1 MSADDAEPGVVNGQP
16 ILDLSHL
23 TSAGELAGISRINR
37 VATVIV
43 PQALAAAYATIP
55 KFRVA
60 NTIFVPDGA
69 NVRVHTGALVVGG
82 DGLGSAD
89 DVLVV
94 VGVLIVT
101 SPVSGPM
108 PTQIS
113 VVGSVLAPRGSE
125 GTLGPALSG
134 GTGSVTY
141 FRYVE
146 GQEIKLFTGQVKLS
160 GTSLANPAGSPADV
174 LLAAGQ
180 VIVTGEVSK
189 IGFSQ
194 VVASGQLILPARS
207 RDILEPRVQAN
218 GQVLWYQAAEPR
230 ILLEDTE
237 IGADYFRLLDHP
249 ISLVVLGD
257 LTITE
262 NVPHE
267 LIREKVTDIAL
278 LGDLT
283 APAELVP
290 LLQVLTTEAFGSIRV
305 ADGSG
310 S

>member
-1 MSADDAEPGVVNGQP
+1 MSADDAAPGEVNGQS

-23 TSAGELAGISRINR
+23 TTADELAGISRINQ

-60 NTIFVPDGA
+60 NTVFVPDGA

-82 DGLGSAD
+82 DGLGSPD

-101 SPVSGPM
+101 SPVGGTLPR
-108 PTQIS
+108 QIS
-113 VVGSVLAPRGSE
+113 VVGSVLAPKGSE
-125 GTLGPALSG
+125 GTLGPALSS

-160 GTSLANPAGSPADV
+160 GTSLANPAGSSADI

-180 VIVTGEVSK
+180 VIVTGDVPK

-207 RDILEPRVQAN
+207 RDILEPRVQAS

-230 ILLEDTE
+230 ILMEDTE
-237 IGADYFRLLDHP
+237 VGADYFRLLDHT

-278 LGDLT
+278 LGDII

-290 LLQVLTTEAFGSIRV
+290 LLQVLTTEAFGSIRA

>member
-1 MSADDAEPGVVNGQP
+1 MSADEARAGEVNGQP
-16 ILDLSHL
+16 ILDLSHF
-23 TSAGELAGISRINR
+23 TSADELAGISRINR

-55 KFRVA
+55 KFGVA
-60 NTIFVPDGA
+60 NTVFVPDGG

-82 DGLGSAD
+82 DGLGSPD

-94 VGVLIVT
+94 IGVLIVT
-101 SPVSGPM
+101 SPVSGPV
-108 PTQIS
+108 PRQIS
-113 VVGSVLAPRGSE
+113 VVGSVLAPKGSE

-134 GTGSVTY
+134 GAGSVTY

-160 GTSLANPAGSPADV
+160 GTSLANPAGSSADV
-174 LLAAGQ
+174 LLVAGQ
-180 VIVTGEVSK
+180 VIVTGEVPK

-207 RDILEPRVQAN
+207 RDILEPRVQAS
-218 GQVLWYQAAEPR
+218 GQVLWYQGAEPR

-237 IGADYFRLLDHP
+237 VGADYFRFLDHP

-290 LLQVLTTEAFGSIRV
+290 LLQVLTTEAFGSILV